1 MLTRITG
8 ILLEKFPGQVLLEL
22 GPVVVEVLVPLS
34 LYEKLPIPG
43 QEISLYVVLRLK
55 GESLELYGFTELEDR
70 ALFQRLQG
78 LPRVGPR
85 LALNILSVFSPEQF
99 REVIA
104 AGDVQRLS
112 QVPGIGP
119 KRAARLC
126 VELRS
131 RLDWTSPQ
139 TQIGPL
145 EEALSALLN
154 LGFSRKEALESLKAC
169 YKEGMD
175 LALLLRQALKRLSEG
190 VKP

>member
-1 MLTRITG
+1 MLNRLTG
-8 ILLEKFPGQVLLEL
+8 TLLEKGPGQVLLEL
-22 GPVVVEVLVPLS
+22 GPVVLEILVPLS
-34 LYEKLPIPG
+34 LYERLPEPG
-43 QEISLYVVLRLK
+43 QRVCLYVVLRFK
-55 GESLELYGFTELEDR
+55 GESLELYGFADQETR
-70 ALFQRLQG
+70 VLFQRLQG

-85 LALNILSVFSPEQF
+85 LALNILSVFSPEEF

-104 AGDVQRLS
+104 AGDVERLS

-131 RLDWTSPQ
+131 RLDWSPPQ
-139 TQIGPL
+139 PQSGPM

-154 LGFSRKEALESLKAC
+154 LGFSRKEALESLKAS
-169 YKEGMD
+169 YQEGMD